1 MGSFFSSASPYTGI
15 LEIHTHVLEIHTH
28 VLPKVLQNSFVL
40 GKHIAQLGEIRGYE
54 IIP

>member
-28 VLPKVLQNSFVL
+28 ILPKVLQNSFVL
-40 GKHIAQLGEIRGYE
+40 AQLGEIRGYE